1 MKLKR
6 LLLAVLITIVST
18 AVYSQENVTNIRAV
32 QKDKMVEI
40 RYDLKVRSE
49 VKVLVSLDDGAT
61 YTDTMTMTGY
71 VNKIVQQGKNL
82 LIKWQAFKNLGY
94 GDYPEI
100 RFKFI
105 TKEKPLQNTKTKK
118 SRGYSG
124 GRNNRI
130 DKFSFVTLNGAY
142 TNTELTSVGLTYGQV
157 KKYGWFVSVMSGFN
171 FAGLA
176 PADKCDADGFV
187 DGTLPFYKDESAKT
201 ALSIMGGGIIRINN
215 NTYARAGLGFGN
227 RSISWKTLDDK
238 WVRNK
243 GYSAVGVDFSLGA
256 MFKFGK
262 FIISLDGV
270 TTNFSIY
277 EGKLGIGYSFDKR

>member
-18 AVYSQENVTNIRAV
+18 AVYAQEHVTNIRAV
-32 QKDKMVEI
+32 QKDKMVNI
-40 RYDLKVRSE
+40 KYDLSVNSM
-49 VKVLVSLDDGAT
+49 VKMLISLDDGKT
-61 YTDTMTMTGY
+61 YTDTMTLTGN
-71 VNKIVQQGKNL
+71 VNRVIPPGKNRN
-82 LIKWQAFKNLGY
+82 ITWKAFQDLGY

-105 TKEKPLQNTKTKK
+105 TEEKPLQNTNTKK
-118 SRGYSG
+118 NRGY
-124 GRNNRI
+124 GRNTRI
-130 DKFSFVTLNGAY
+130 DKFSFITLNGAY
-142 TNTELTSVGLTYGQV
+142 TNAEVASVGLTYGQV
-157 KKYGWFVSVMSGFN
+157 EKYGWFVSVMSGFN

-187 DGTLPFYKDESAKT
+187 DGTLPFYKNESAKT

-215 NTYARAGLGFGN
+215 NIYARAGLGFGN
-227 RSISWKTLDDK
+227 RSLSWKTLDDK

-277 EGKLGIGYSFDKR
+277 EGRLGIGYSFDKR